1 MSYGL
6 NAVLKHVAHSTV
18 AHSTDAGL
26 DQSDLQPPVCDGA
39 QSTR

>member
-6 NAVLKHVAHSTV
+6 NAVLKHV